1 MRKPVRPALAM
12 TGEITLRG
20 KILPVG
26 GIKEKVLAAARSGV
40 KTVVLPDQN
49 RKDLAEVP
57 AGDPEEDPF
66 SICEDNRCR
75 VEVHDVRPDG

>member
-1 MRKPVRPALAM
+1 MLMRKPVRPALAM
-12 TGEITLRG
+12 TGEIAPRG

-49 RKDLAEVP
+49 RRDLSQIP
-57 AGDPEEDPF
+57 PEIRRKLRFRFAKTIDAALRF
-66 SICEDNRCR
+66 TLQ
-75 VEVHDVRPDG
+75 